1 MHVGRFEWGGGGL
14 TNLFSSRF
22 YVKRSLLVGLDLIGN
37 VLKIETVVI
46 IMDLTYQIE
55 AHLLI

>member
-1 MHVGRFEWGGGGL
+1 MGGGGGL